1 MGLVKAIQNNILRAF
16 EKMRYNSITP
26 KNIHNATSSSSS
38 NVVVAAAKRLG
49 IRMGDLTS
57 SDFEDPEYN
66 LLDID
71 NAYSTDSYVRQC
83 VDKTVEK
90 IFKEGYGFYGKN
102 SNAVEYI
109 KTRLIY
115 MAETTQQP
123 LQSLLNDMAEDMVK
137 YQNIVLVKSRKA
149 DESQMPPGFTINGI
163 DGAEPV
169 AGYFCLHPGTM
180 TVKRDSTGLI
190 KNWKQEIDGSD
201 KTVKFNPSEIVH
213 IYYKRKKGNAF
224 GEPFLLPVLDDIRAL
239 RFLEENVVNM
249 VYKHTNPF
257 FHIVVGDDDSPGS
270 PEEVEKVKQEIENMD
285 PSGGLVT
292 NNRVLFNSVEAN
304 KTVDA
309 KGYLEYL
316 EARVFSG
323 LGMSAVQFGRGD
335 TSNRN
340 TADSMTDELSD
351 RVKAFQQAI
360 ETGIN
365 FFIIKDLLVE
375 GGFDPL
381 NNPDDVVTFEF
392 LENDLDRKIKA
403 ENHAIY
409 KYEHNTITED
419 EMRDEIGKDP
429 ITDRALM
436 FQTLI
441 TQANAAFEASLSSD
455 GSTSS
460 TKEEEDEQGTAETNN
475 KNKPTNQ
482 SGTKTSSKK
491 TTNSVIEQILK
502 DNYKNVAQILNI
514 PDYGAKTICAVLKD
528 QINEDRL
535 LDKVYIDNISD
546 RINNLSKYFN
556 DKE

>member
-1 MGLVKAIQNNILRAF
+1 MGIVKTIQSNIIKAF
-16 EKMRYNSITP
+16 EKMKYNSIVP
-26 KNIHNATSSSSS
+26 ENIHNSTSNSS
-38 NVVVAAAKRLG
+38 NGAVVAAAKRLG

-57 SDFEDPEYN
+57 SDFEDAEYN

-83 VDKTVEK
+83 VDKIVEK
-90 IFKEGYGFYGKN
+90 IFKEGFGFYGKN
-102 SNAVEYI
+102 PNAIEYI
-109 KTRLIY
+109 KIRLTY

-137 YQNIVLVKSRKA
+137 YHNIVLVKSRKA
-149 DESQMPPGFTINGI
+149 DESQMPPGVTVNGI

-190 KNWKQEIDGSD
+190 QSWKQEVDGSD
-201 KTVKFNPSEIVH
+201 TTVNFNPSEIVH

-257 FHIVVGDDDSPGS
+257 FHITVGDDESPGS
-270 PEEVEKVKQEIENMD
+270 PQEVEEVRVEIENMD
-285 PSGGLVT
+285 PAGGLVT
-292 NNRVLFNSVEAN
+292 NNRVTFNSVEAD
-304 KTVDA
+304 KAVDA

-323 LGMSAVQFGRGD
+323 LGISAVQFGRGD

-351 RVKAFQQAI
+351 RIKAFQQAI

-365 FFIIKDLLVE
+365 FFIIKDLLIE

-381 NNPDDVVTFEF
+381 NNPDDIVTFEF

-409 KYEHNTITED
+409 KYEHNSITED

-429 ITDRALM
+429 ITDRSKM

-441 TQANAAFEASLSSD
+441 TQANATHESSLSS
-455 GSTSS
+455 SSTTSS
-460 TKEEEDEQGTAETNN
+460 SSNKEQGTGETNN

-482 SGTKTSSKK
+482 HGTKTSSKK

-502 DNYKNVAQILNI
+502 DNYKDVAQILNI

-528 QINEDRL
+528 QINKDRL

-556 DKE
+556 NKE

>member
-1 MGLVKAIQNNILRAF
+1 MGIVKTIQSNIIKAF
-16 EKMRYNSITP
+16 EKMKYNSTIP
-26 KNIHNATSSSSS
+26 ENIHNSTSNSSSGA
-38 NVVVAAAKRLG
+38 VVAAAKRLG

-83 VDKTVEK
+83 VDKIVEK
-90 IFKEGYGFYGKN
+90 IFKEGFGFYGKN
-102 SNAVEYI
+102 PNAIEYVKI
-109 KTRLIY
+109 RLTY

-137 YQNIVLVKSRKA
+137 YHNIVLVKSRKA
-149 DESQMPPGFTINGI
+149 DESQIPPGVTVNGI

-190 KNWKQEIDGSD
+190 QNWKQEVDGSD
-201 KTVKFNPSEIVH
+201 TTVNFNPSEIVH

-257 FHIVVGDDDSPGS
+257 FHITVGDDESPGS
-270 PEEVEKVKQEIENMD
+270 PQEVEEVRAEIENMD
-285 PSGGLVT
+285 PAGGLVT
-292 NNRVLFNSVEAN
+292 NNRVTFNSVEAD
-304 KTVDA
+304 KAVDA

-323 LGMSAVQFGRGD
+323 LGISAVQFGRGD

-351 RVKAFQQAI
+351 RIKAFQQAI

-365 FFIIKDLLVE
+365 FFIIKDLLIE

-409 KYEHNTITED
+409 KYEHNSITED

-429 ITDRALM
+429 ITDRSKM

-441 TQANAAFEASLSSD
+441 TQANAAHEASLSS
-455 GSTSS
+455 SSTTSS
-460 TKEEEDEQGTAETNN
+460 SSNKEQGTGETNN

-482 SGTKTSSKK
+482 HGTKTSSKK

-502 DNYKNVAQILNI
+502 DNYKDVAQILNI
-514 PDYGAKTICAVLKD
+514 PDYGAKTVCAVLKD

-556 DKE
+556 NKE

>member
-1 MGLVKAIQNNILRAF
+1 MGIVKTIQSNIIKAF
-16 EKMRYNSITP
+16 EKMKYNSIIP
-26 KNIHNATSSSSS
+26 ENIHNSTSNSSSGA
-38 NVVVAAAKRLG
+38 VVAAAKRLG

-83 VDKTVEK
+83 VDKIVEK
-90 IFKEGYGFYGKN
+90 IFKEGFGFYGKN
-102 SNAVEYI
+102 PNAIEYVKI
-109 KTRLIY
+109 RLTY

-137 YQNIVLVKSRKA
+137 YHNIVLVKSRKA
-149 DESQMPPGFTINGI
+149 DESQMPPGVTVNGI
-163 DGAEPV
+163 DGTEPV

-190 KNWKQEIDGSD
+190 QNWKQEVDGSD
-201 KTVKFNPSEIVH
+201 TTVNFNPSEIVH

-257 FHIVVGDDDSPGS
+257 FHITVGDDESPGS
-270 PEEVEKVKQEIENMD
+270 PQEVEEVRVEIENMD
-285 PSGGLVT
+285 PAGGLVT
-292 NNRVLFNSVEAN
+292 NNRVTFNSVEAD
-304 KTVDA
+304 KAVDA

-323 LGMSAVQFGRGD
+323 LGISAVQFGRGD

-351 RVKAFQQAI
+351 RIKAFQQAI

-365 FFIIKDLLVE
+365 FFIIKDLLIE

-409 KYEHNTITED
+409 KYEHNSITED

-429 ITDRALM
+429 ITDRSKM

-441 TQANAAFEASLSSD
+441 TQANAAHEASLSS
-455 GSTSS
+455 SSTTSS
-460 TKEEEDEQGTAETNN
+460 SSNKEQGTGETNN

-482 SGTKTSSKK
+482 HGTKTSSKK

-502 DNYKNVAQILNI
+502 DNYKDVAQILNI

-556 DKE
+556 NKE

>member
-1 MGLVKAIQNNILRAF
+1 MGIVKTIQSNIIKAF
-16 EKMRYNSITP
+16 EKMKYNSIIP
-26 KNIHNATSSSSS
+26 ENIHNSTSNSSSGA
-38 NVVVAAAKRLG
+38 VVAAAKRLG

-83 VDKTVEK
+83 VDKIVEK
-90 IFKEGYGFYGKN
+90 IFKEGFGFYGKN
-102 SNAVEYI
+102 PNAIEYVKI
-109 KTRLIY
+109 RLTY

-137 YQNIVLVKSRKA
+137 YHNIVLVKSRKA
-149 DESQMPPGFTINGI
+149 DESQMPPGVTVNGI
-163 DGAEPV
+163 DGTEPV

-190 KNWKQEIDGSD
+190 QNWKQEVDGSD
-201 KTVKFNPSEIVH
+201 TTVNFNPSEIVH

-257 FHIVVGDDDSPGS
+257 FHITVGDDESPGS
-270 PEEVEKVKQEIENMD
+270 PQEVEEVRAEIENMD
-285 PSGGLVT
+285 PAGGLVT
-292 NNRVLFNSVEAN
+292 NNRVTFNSVEAD
-304 KTVDA
+304 KAVDA

-323 LGMSAVQFGRGD
+323 LGISAVQFGRGD

-351 RVKAFQQAI
+351 RIKAFQQAI

-365 FFIIKDLLVE
+365 FFIIKDLLIE

-409 KYEHNTITED
+409 KYEHNSITED

-429 ITDRALM
+429 ITDRSKM

-441 TQANAAFEASLSSD
+441 TQANATHESSLSS
-455 GSTSS
+455 SSTTSS
-460 TKEEEDEQGTAETNN
+460 SSNKEQGTGETNN

-482 SGTKTSSKK
+482 HGTKTSSKK

-502 DNYKNVAQILNI
+502 DNYKDVAQILNI

-556 DKE
+556 NKE

>member
-1 MGLVKAIQNNILRAF
+1 MGIVKTIQSNIIKAF
-16 EKMRYNSITP
+16 EKMKYNSIIP
-26 KNIHNATSSSSS
+26 ENIHNSTSNSSSGA
-38 NVVVAAAKRLG
+38 VVAAAKRLG

-83 VDKTVEK
+83 VDKIVEK
-90 IFKEGYGFYGKN
+90 IFKEGFGFYGKN
-102 SNAVEYI
+102 PNAIEYVKI
-109 KTRLIY
+109 RLTY

-137 YQNIVLVKSRKA
+137 YHNIVLVKSRKA
-149 DESQMPPGFTINGI
+149 DESQMPPGVTVNGI
-163 DGAEPV
+163 DGTEPV

-190 KNWKQEIDGSD
+190 QSWKQEVDGSD
-201 KTVKFNPSEIVH
+201 TTVNFNPSEIVH

-257 FHIVVGDDDSPGS
+257 FHITVGDDESPGS
-270 PEEVEKVKQEIENMD
+270 PQEVEEVRVEIENMD
-285 PSGGLVT
+285 PAGGLVT
-292 NNRVLFNSVEAN
+292 NNRVTFNSVEAD
-304 KTVDA
+304 KAVDA

-323 LGMSAVQFGRGD
+323 LGISAVQFGRGD

-351 RVKAFQQAI
+351 RIKAFQQAI

-365 FFIIKDLLVE
+365 FFIIKDLLIE

-381 NNPDDVVTFEF
+381 NNPDDIVTFEF

-409 KYEHNTITED
+409 KYEHNSITED

-429 ITDRALM
+429 ITDRSKM

-441 TQANAAFEASLSSD
+441 TQANATHESSLSS
-455 GSTSS
+455 SSTTSS
-460 TKEEEDEQGTAETNN
+460 SSNKEQGTGETNN

-482 SGTKTSSKK
+482 HGTKTSSKK

-502 DNYKNVAQILNI
+502 DNYKDVAQILNI

-556 DKE
+556 NKE

>member
-1 MGLVKAIQNNILRAF
+1 MGIVKTIQSNIIKAF
-16 EKMRYNSITP
+16 EKMKYNSTIP
-26 KNIHNATSSSSS
+26 ENIHNSTSNSSSGA
-38 NVVVAAAKRLG
+38 VVAAAKRLG

-83 VDKTVEK
+83 VDKIVEK
-90 IFKEGYGFYGKN
+90 IFKEGFGFYGKN
-102 SNAVEYI
+102 PNAIEYVKI
-109 KTRLIY
+109 RLTY

-137 YQNIVLVKSRKA
+137 YHNIVLVKSRKA
-149 DESQMPPGFTINGI
+149 DESQMPPGVTVNGI
-163 DGAEPV
+163 DGTEPV

-190 KNWKQEIDGSD
+190 QNWKQEVDGSD
-201 KTVKFNPSEIVH
+201 TTVNFNPSEIVH

-257 FHIVVGDDDSPGS
+257 FHITVGNDESPGS
-270 PEEVEKVKQEIENMD
+270 PQEVEEVRAEIENMD
-285 PSGGLVT
+285 PAGGLVT
-292 NNRVLFNSVEAN
+292 NNRVTFNSVEAD
-304 KTVDA
+304 KAVDA

-323 LGMSAVQFGRGD
+323 LGISAVQFGRGD

-351 RVKAFQQAI
+351 RIKAFQQAI

-365 FFIIKDLLVE
+365 FFIIKDLLIE

-409 KYEHNTITED
+409 KYEHNSITED

-429 ITDRALM
+429 ITDRSKM

-441 TQANAAFEASLSSD
+441 TQANAAHEASLSS
-455 GSTSS
+455 SSTTSS
-460 TKEEEDEQGTAETNN
+460 SSNKEQGTGETNN

-482 SGTKTSSKK
+482 HGTKTSSKK

-502 DNYKNVAQILNI
+502 DNYKDVAQILNI

-556 DKE
+556 NKE

>member
-1 MGLVKAIQNNILRAF
+1 MGIVKTIQSNIIKAF
-16 EKMRYNSITP
+16 EKMKYNSIIP
-26 KNIHNATSSSSS
+26 ENIHNSTSNSSSGA
-38 NVVVAAAKRLG
+38 VVAAAKRLG

-83 VDKTVEK
+83 VDKIVEK
-90 IFKEGYGFYGKN
+90 IFKEGFGFYGKN
-102 SNAVEYI
+102 PNAIEYI
-109 KTRLIY
+109 KIRLTY

-137 YQNIVLVKSRKA
+137 YHNIVLVKSRKA
-149 DESQMPPGFTINGI
+149 DESQMPPGVTVNGI

-190 KNWKQEIDGSD
+190 QSWKQEVDGSD
-201 KTVKFNPSEIVH
+201 TTVNFNPSEIVH

-257 FHIVVGDDDSPGS
+257 FHITVGDDESPGS
-270 PEEVEKVKQEIENMD
+270 PQEVEEVRVEIENMD
-285 PSGGLVT
+285 PAGGLVT
-292 NNRVLFNSVEAN
+292 NNRVTFNSVEAD
-304 KTVDA
+304 KAVDA

-323 LGMSAVQFGRGD
+323 LGISAVQFGRGD

-351 RVKAFQQAI
+351 RIKAFQQAI

-365 FFIIKDLLVE
+365 FFIIKDLLIE

-381 NNPDDVVTFEF
+381 NNPDDIVTFEF

-409 KYEHNTITED
+409 KYEHNSITED

-429 ITDRALM
+429 ITDRSKM

-441 TQANAAFEASLSSD
+441 TQANATHESSLSS
-455 GSTSS
+455 SSTTSS
-460 TKEEEDEQGTAETNN
+460 SSNKEQGTGETNN

-482 SGTKTSSKK
+482 HGTKTSSKK

-502 DNYKNVAQILNI
+502 DNYKDVAQILNI

-528 QINEDRL
+528 QINKDRL

-556 DKE
+556 NKE

>member
-1 MGLVKAIQNNILRAF
+1 MGIVKTIQSNIIKAF
-16 EKMRYNSITP
+16 EKMKYNSIVP
-26 KNIHNATSSSSS
+26 ENIHNSTSNSS
-38 NVVVAAAKRLG
+38 NGAVVAAAKRLG

-57 SDFEDPEYN
+57 SDFEDAEYN

-83 VDKTVEK
+83 VDKIVEK
-90 IFKEGYGFYGKN
+90 IFKEGFGFYGKN
-102 SNAVEYI
+102 PNAIEYI
-109 KTRLIY
+109 KIRLTY

-137 YQNIVLVKSRKA
+137 YHNIVLVKSRKA
-149 DESQMPPGFTINGI
+149 DESQMPPGVTVNGI

-190 KNWKQEIDGSD
+190 QSWKQEVDGSD
-201 KTVKFNPSEIVH
+201 TTVNFNPSEIVH

-257 FHIVVGDDDSPGS
+257 FHITVGDDESPGS
-270 PEEVEKVKQEIENMD
+270 PQEVEEVRVEIENMD
-285 PSGGLVT
+285 PAGGLVT
-292 NNRVLFNSVEAN
+292 NNRVTFNSVEAD
-304 KTVDA
+304 KAVDA

-323 LGMSAVQFGRGD
+323 LGISAVQFGRGD

-351 RVKAFQQAI
+351 RIKAFQQAI

-365 FFIIKDLLVE
+365 FFIIKDLLIE

-381 NNPDDVVTFEF
+381 NNPDDIVTFEF

-409 KYEHNTITED
+409 KYEHNSITED

-429 ITDRALM
+429 ITDRSKM

-441 TQANAAFEASLSSD
+441 TQANATHESSLSS
-455 GSTSS
+455 SSTTSS
-460 TKEEEDEQGTAETNN
+460 SSNKEQGTGETNN

-482 SGTKTSSKK
+482 HGTKTSSKK

-502 DNYKNVAQILNI
+502 DNYKDVAQILNI

-556 DKE
+556 NKE

>member
-1 MGLVKAIQNNILRAF
+1 MGIVKTIQSNIIKAF
-16 EKMRYNSITP
+16 EKMKYNSTIP
-26 KNIHNATSSSSS
+26 ENIHNSTSNSSSGA
-38 NVVVAAAKRLG
+38 VVAAAKRLG

-83 VDKTVEK
+83 VDKIVEK
-90 IFKEGYGFYGKN
+90 IFKEGFGFYGKN
-102 SNAVEYI
+102 PNAIEYVKI
-109 KTRLIY
+109 RLTY

-137 YQNIVLVKSRKA
+137 YHNIVLVKSRKA
-149 DESQMPPGFTINGI
+149 DESQMPPGVTVNGI
-163 DGAEPV
+163 DGTEPV

-190 KNWKQEIDGSD
+190 QNWKQEVDGSD
-201 KTVKFNPSEIVH
+201 TTVNFNPSEIVH

-257 FHIVVGDDDSPGS
+257 FHITVGDDESPGS
-270 PEEVEKVKQEIENMD
+270 PQEVEEVRAEIENMD
-285 PSGGLVT
+285 PAGGLVT
-292 NNRVLFNSVEAN
+292 NNRVTFNSVEAD
-304 KTVDA
+304 KAVDA

-323 LGMSAVQFGRGD
+323 LGISAVQFGRGD

-351 RVKAFQQAI
+351 RIKAFQQAI

-365 FFIIKDLLVE
+365 FFIIKDLLIE

-409 KYEHNTITED
+409 KYEHNSITED

-429 ITDRALM
+429 ITDRSKM

-441 TQANAAFEASLSSD
+441 TQANAAHEASLSS
-455 GSTSS
+455 SSTTSS
-460 TKEEEDEQGTAETNN
+460 SSNKEQGTGETNN

-482 SGTKTSSKK
+482 HGTKTSSKK

-502 DNYKNVAQILNI
+502 DNYKDVAQILNI

-556 DKE
+556 NKE

>member
-1 MGLVKAIQNNILRAF
+1 MGIVKTIQSNIIKAF
-16 EKMRYNSITP
+16 EKMKYNSIIP
-26 KNIHNATSSSSS
+26 ENIHNSTSNSS
-38 NVVVAAAKRLG
+38 NGAVVAAAKRLG

-83 VDKTVEK
+83 VDKIVEK
-90 IFKEGYGFYGKN
+90 IFKEGFGFYGKN
-102 SNAVEYI
+102 PNAIEYI
-109 KTRLIY
+109 KIRLTY

-137 YQNIVLVKSRKA
+137 YHNIVLVKSRKA
-149 DESQMPPGFTINGI
+149 DESQMPPGVTVNGI
-163 DGAEPV
+163 DGTEPV

-190 KNWKQEIDGSD
+190 QSWKQEVDGSD
-201 KTVKFNPSEIVH
+201 TTVNFNPSEIVH

-257 FHIVVGDDDSPGS
+257 FHITVGNDESPGS
-270 PEEVEKVKQEIENMD
+270 PQEVEEVRVEIENMD
-285 PSGGLVT
+285 PAGGLVT
-292 NNRVLFNSVEAN
+292 NNRVTFNSVEAD
-304 KTVDA
+304 KAVDA

-323 LGMSAVQFGRGD
+323 LGISAVQFGRGD

-351 RVKAFQQAI
+351 RIKAFQQAI

-365 FFIIKDLLVE
+365 FFIIKDLLIE

-409 KYEHNTITED
+409 KYEHNSITED

-429 ITDRALM
+429 ITDRSKM

-441 TQANAAFEASLSSD
+441 TQANATHESSLSS
-455 GSTSS
+455 SSTTSS
-460 TKEEEDEQGTAETNN
+460 SSNKEQGTGETNN

-482 SGTKTSSKK
+482 HGTKTSSKK

-502 DNYKNVAQILNI
+502 DNYKDVAQILNI

-556 DKE
+556 NKE

>member
-1 MGLVKAIQNNILRAF
+1 MGIVKTIQSNIIKAF
-16 EKMRYNSITP
+16 EKMKYNSIIP
-26 KNIHNATSSSSS
+26 ENIHNSTSNSSSGA
-38 NVVVAAAKRLG
+38 VVAAAKRLG

-83 VDKTVEK
+83 VDKIVEK
-90 IFKEGYGFYGKN
+90 IFKEGFGFYGKN
-102 SNAVEYI
+102 PNAIEYI
-109 KTRLIY
+109 KIRLTY

-137 YQNIVLVKSRKA
+137 YHNIVLVKSRKA
-149 DESQMPPGFTINGI
+149 DESQMPPGVTVNGI
-163 DGAEPV
+163 DGTEPV

-190 KNWKQEIDGSD
+190 QSWKQEVDGSD
-201 KTVKFNPSEIVH
+201 TTVNFNPSEIVH

-257 FHIVVGDDDSPGS
+257 FHITVGNDESPGS
-270 PEEVEKVKQEIENMD
+270 PQEVEEVRVEIENMD
-285 PSGGLVT
+285 PAGGLVT
-292 NNRVLFNSVEAN
+292 NNRVTFNSVEAD
-304 KTVDA
+304 KAVDA

-323 LGMSAVQFGRGD
+323 LGISAVQFGRGD

-351 RVKAFQQAI
+351 RIKAFQQAI

-365 FFIIKDLLVE
+365 FFIIKDLLIE

-409 KYEHNTITED
+409 KYEHNSITED

-429 ITDRALM
+429 ITDRSKM

-441 TQANAAFEASLSSD
+441 TQANATHESSLSS
-455 GSTSS
+455 SSTTSS
-460 TKEEEDEQGTAETNN
+460 SSNKEQGTGETNN

-482 SGTKTSSKK
+482 HGTKTSSKK

-502 DNYKNVAQILNI
+502 DNYKDVAQILNI

-556 DKE
+556 NKE

>member
-1 MGLVKAIQNNILRAF
+1 MGIVKTIQSNIIKAF
-16 EKMRYNSITP
+16 EKMKYNSIIP
-26 KNIHNATSSSSS
+26 ENIHNSTSNSSSGA
-38 NVVVAAAKRLG
+38 VVAAAKRLG

-83 VDKTVEK
+83 VDKIVEK
-90 IFKEGYGFYGKN
+90 IFKEGFGFYGKN
-102 SNAVEYI
+102 PNAIEYVKI
-109 KTRLIY
+109 RLTY

-137 YQNIVLVKSRKA
+137 YHNIVLVKSRKA
-149 DESQMPPGFTINGI
+149 DESQMPPGVTVNGI
-163 DGAEPV
+163 DGTEPV

-190 KNWKQEIDGSD
+190 QNWKQEVDGSD
-201 KTVKFNPSEIVH
+201 TTVNFNPSEIVH

-257 FHIVVGDDDSPGS
+257 FHITVGNDESPGS
-270 PEEVEKVKQEIENMD
+270 PQEVEEVRAEIENMD
-285 PSGGLVT
+285 PAGGLVT
-292 NNRVLFNSVEAN
+292 NNRVTFNSVEAD
-304 KTVDA
+304 KAVDA

-323 LGMSAVQFGRGD
+323 LGISAVQFGRGD

-351 RVKAFQQAI
+351 RIKAFQQAI

-365 FFIIKDLLVE
+365 FFIIKDLLIE

-409 KYEHNTITED
+409 KYEHNSITED

-429 ITDRALM
+429 ITDRSKM

-441 TQANAAFEASLSSD
+441 TQANATHEASLSS
-455 GSTSS
+455 SS
-460 TKEEEDEQGTAETNN
+460 TTSNSSNKEQGTGETNN

-482 SGTKTSSKK
+482 HGTKTSSKK

-556 DKE
+556 NKE

>member
-1 MGLVKAIQNNILRAF
+1 MGIVKTIQSNIIKAF
-16 EKMRYNSITP
+16 EKMKYNSIIP
-26 KNIHNATSSSSS
+26 ENIHNSTSNSSSGA
-38 NVVVAAAKRLG
+38 VVAAAKRLG

-83 VDKTVEK
+83 VDKIVEK
-90 IFKEGYGFYGKN
+90 IFKEGFGFYGKN
-102 SNAVEYI
+102 PNAIEYVKI
-109 KTRLIY
+109 RLTY

-137 YQNIVLVKSRKA
+137 YHNIVLVKSRKA
-149 DESQMPPGFTINGI
+149 DESQMPPGVTVNGI
-163 DGAEPV
+163 DGTEPV

-190 KNWKQEIDGSD
+190 QNWKQEVDGSD
-201 KTVKFNPSEIVH
+201 TTVNFNPSEIVH

-257 FHIVVGDDDSPGS
+257 FHITVGDDESPGS
-270 PEEVEKVKQEIENMD
+270 PQEVEEVRAEIENMD
-285 PSGGLVT
+285 PAGGLVT
-292 NNRVLFNSVEAN
+292 NNRVTFNSVEAD
-304 KTVDA
+304 KAVDA

-323 LGMSAVQFGRGD
+323 LGISAVQFGRGD

-351 RVKAFQQAI
+351 RIKAFQQAI

-365 FFIIKDLLVE
+365 FFIIKDLLIE

-409 KYEHNTITED
+409 KYEHNSITED

-429 ITDRALM
+429 ITDRSKM

-441 TQANAAFEASLSSD
+441 TQANAAHEASLSS
-455 GSTSS
+455 SSTTSS
-460 TKEEEDEQGTAETNN
+460 SSNKEQGTGETNN

-482 SGTKTSSKK
+482 HGTKTSSKK

-502 DNYKNVAQILNI
+502 DNYKDVAQILNI

-556 DKE
+556 NKE

>member
-1 MGLVKAIQNNILRAF
+1 MGIVKTIQSNIIKAF
-16 EKMRYNSITP
+16 EKMKYNSIIP
-26 KNIHNATSSSSS
+26 ENIHNSTSNSS
-38 NVVVAAAKRLG
+38 NGAVVAAAKRLG

-83 VDKTVEK
+83 VDKIVEK
-90 IFKEGYGFYGKN
+90 IFKEGFGFYGKN
-102 SNAVEYI
+102 PNAIEYI
-109 KTRLIY
+109 KIRLTY

-137 YQNIVLVKSRKA
+137 YHNIVLVKSRKA
-149 DESQMPPGFTINGI
+149 DESQMPPGVTVNGI
-163 DGAEPV
+163 DGTEPV

-190 KNWKQEIDGSD
+190 QSWKQEVDGSD
-201 KTVKFNPSEIVH
+201 TTVNFNPSEIVH

-257 FHIVVGDDDSPGS
+257 FHITVGDDESPGS
-270 PEEVEKVKQEIENMD
+270 PQEVEEVRVEIENMD
-285 PSGGLVT
+285 PAGGLVT
-292 NNRVLFNSVEAN
+292 NNRVTFNSVEAD
-304 KTVDA
+304 KAVDA

-323 LGMSAVQFGRGD
+323 LGISAVQFGRGD

-351 RVKAFQQAI
+351 RIKAFQQAI

-365 FFIIKDLLVE
+365 FFIIKDLLIE

-381 NNPDDVVTFEF
+381 NNPDDIVTFEF

-409 KYEHNTITED
+409 KYEHNSITED

-429 ITDRALM
+429 ITDRSKM

-441 TQANAAFEASLSSD
+441 TQANATHESSLSS
-455 GSTSS
+455 SSTTSS
-460 TKEEEDEQGTAETNN
+460 SSNKEQGTGETNN

-482 SGTKTSSKK
+482 HGTKTSSKK

-502 DNYKNVAQILNI
+502 DNYKDVAQILNI

-556 DKE
+556 NKE

>member
-1 MGLVKAIQNNILRAF
+1 MGIVKTIQSNIIKAF
-16 EKMRYNSITP
+16 EKMKYNSTIP
-26 KNIHNATSSSSS
+26 ENIHNSTSNSSSGA
-38 NVVVAAAKRLG
+38 VVAAAKRLG

-83 VDKTVEK
+83 VDKIVEK
-90 IFKEGYGFYGKN
+90 IFKEGFGFYGKN
-102 SNAVEYI
+102 PNAIEYVKI
-109 KTRLIY
+109 RLTY

-137 YQNIVLVKSRKA
+137 YHNIVLVKSRKA
-149 DESQMPPGFTINGI
+149 DESQMPPGVTVNGI
-163 DGAEPV
+163 DGTEPV

-190 KNWKQEIDGSD
+190 QNWKQEVDGSD
-201 KTVKFNPSEIVH
+201 TTVNFNPSEIVH

-257 FHIVVGDDDSPGS
+257 FHITVGDDESPGS
-270 PEEVEKVKQEIENMD
+270 PQEVEEVKAEIENMD
-285 PSGGLVT
+285 PAGGLVT
-292 NNRVLFNSVEAN
+292 NNRVTFNSVEAD
-304 KTVDA
+304 KAVDA

-323 LGMSAVQFGRGD
+323 LGISAVQFGRGD

-351 RVKAFQQAI
+351 RIKAFQQAI

-365 FFIIKDLLVE
+365 FFIIKDLLIE

-409 KYEHNTITED
+409 KYEHNSITED

-429 ITDRALM
+429 ITDRSKM

-441 TQANAAFEASLSSD
+441 TQANAAHEASLSS
-455 GSTSS
+455 SSTTSS
-460 TKEEEDEQGTAETNN
+460 SSNKEQGTGETNN

-482 SGTKTSSKK
+482 HGTKTSSKK

-502 DNYKNVAQILNI
+502 DNYKDVAQILNI

-556 DKE
+556 NKE

>member
-1 MGLVKAIQNNILRAF
+1 MGIVKTIQSNIIKAF
-16 EKMRYNSITP
+16 EKMKYNSIIP
-26 KNIHNATSSSSS
+26 ENIHNSTSNSSSGA
-38 NVVVAAAKRLG
+38 VVAAAKRLG

-83 VDKTVEK
+83 VDKIVEK
-90 IFKEGYGFYGKN
+90 IFKEGFGFYGKN
-102 SNAVEYI
+102 PNAIEYVKI
-109 KTRLIY
+109 RLTY

-137 YQNIVLVKSRKA
+137 YHNIVLVKSRKA
-149 DESQMPPGFTINGI
+149 DESQMPPGVTVNGI
-163 DGAEPV
+163 DGTEPV

-190 KNWKQEIDGSD
+190 QNWKQEVDGSD
-201 KTVKFNPSEIVH
+201 TTVNFNPSEIVH

-257 FHIVVGDDDSPGS
+257 FHITVGDDESPGS
-270 PEEVEKVKQEIENMD
+270 PQEVEEVRAEIENMD
-285 PSGGLVT
+285 PAGGLVT
-292 NNRVLFNSVEAN
+292 NNRVTFNSVEAD
-304 KTVDA
+304 KAVDA

-323 LGMSAVQFGRGD
+323 LGISAVQFGRGD

-351 RVKAFQQAI
+351 RIKAFQQAI

-365 FFIIKDLLVE
+365 FFIIKDLLIE

-409 KYEHNTITED
+409 KYEHNSITED

-429 ITDRALM
+429 ITDRSKM

-441 TQANAAFEASLSSD
+441 TQANATHEASLSS
-455 GSTSS
+455 SS
-460 TKEEEDEQGTAETNN
+460 TTSNSSNKEQGTGETNN

-482 SGTKTSSKK
+482 HGTKTSSKK

-502 DNYKNVAQILNI
+502 DNYKDVAQILNI

-556 DKE
+556 NKE

>member
-1 MGLVKAIQNNILRAF
+1 MGIVKTIQSNIIKAF
-16 EKMRYNSITP
+16 EKMKYNSIIP
-26 KNIHNATSSSSS
+26 ENIHNSTSNSS
-38 NVVVAAAKRLG
+38 NGAVVAAAKRLG

-57 SDFEDPEYN
+57 SDFEDAEYN

-83 VDKTVEK
+83 VDKIVEK
-90 IFKEGYGFYGKN
+90 IFKEGFGFYGKN
-102 SNAVEYI
+102 PNAIEYI
-109 KTRLIY
+109 KIRLTY

-137 YQNIVLVKSRKA
+137 YHNIVLVKSRKA
-149 DESQMPPGFTINGI
+149 DESQMPPGVTVNGI

-190 KNWKQEIDGSD
+190 QSWKQEVDGSD
-201 KTVKFNPSEIVH
+201 TTVNFNPSEIVH

-257 FHIVVGDDDSPGS
+257 FHITVGDDESPGS
-270 PEEVEKVKQEIENMD
+270 PQEVEEVRVEIENMD
-285 PSGGLVT
+285 PAGGLVT
-292 NNRVLFNSVEAN
+292 NNRVTFNSVEAD
-304 KTVDA
+304 KAVDA

-323 LGMSAVQFGRGD
+323 LGISAVQFGRGD

-351 RVKAFQQAI
+351 RIKAFQQAI

-365 FFIIKDLLVE
+365 FFIIKDLLIE

-381 NNPDDVVTFEF
+381 NNPDDIVTFEF

-409 KYEHNTITED
+409 KYEHNSITED

-429 ITDRALM
+429 ITDRSKM

-441 TQANAAFEASLSSD
+441 TQANATHESSLSS
-455 GSTSS
+455 SSTTSS
-460 TKEEEDEQGTAETNN
+460 SSNKEQGTGETNN

-482 SGTKTSSKK
+482 HGTKTSSKK

-502 DNYKNVAQILNI
+502 DNYKDVAQILNI

-556 DKE
+556 NKE

>member
-1 MGLVKAIQNNILRAF
+1 MGIVKTIQSNIIKAF
-16 EKMRYNSITP
+16 EKMKYNSIAP
-26 KNIHNATSSSSS
+26 ENIHNSTSSSS
-38 NVVVAAAKRLG
+38 NGTVVAAAKRLG

-57 SDFEDPEYN
+57 SDFEDAEYN

-83 VDKTVEK
+83 VDKIVEK

-102 SNAVEYI
+102 PNAIEYVKI
-109 KTRLIY
+109 RLTY

-137 YQNIVLVKSRKA
+137 YHNIVLVKSRKA
-149 DESQMPPGFTINGI
+149 DESQMPPGVTINGI
-163 DGAEPV
+163 DGTEPV

-190 KNWKQEIDGSD
+190 QNWKQEVDGSD
-201 KTVKFNPSEIVH
+201 TTVNFNPSEIVH

-257 FHIVVGDDDSPGS
+257 FHITVGDDESPGS
-270 PEEVEKVKQEIENMD
+270 PQEVEEVRAEIESMD
-285 PSGGLVT
+285 PAGGLVT
-292 NNRVLFNSVEAN
+292 NNRVTFNSVEAD
-304 KTVDA
+304 KAVDA

-323 LGMSAVQFGRGD
+323 LGISAVQFGRGD
-335 TSNRN
+335 TSNRS

-351 RVKAFQQAI
+351 RIKAFQQAI

-365 FFIIKDLLVE
+365 FFIIKDLLIE

-409 KYEHNTITED
+409 KYEHNSITED

-429 ITDRALM
+429 ITDRSKM

-441 TQANAAFEASLSSD
+441 TQANAAYEASLSS
-455 GSTSS
+455 SSTTSS
-460 TKEEEDEQGTAETNN
+460 SGDEEQGTGETNN

-482 SGTKTSSKK
+482 HGTKTSSKK

-502 DNYKNVAQILNI
+502 DNYKDVAQILNI

-556 DKE
+556 NKE

>member
-1 MGLVKAIQNNILRAF
+1 MGIVKTIQSNIIKAF
-16 EKMRYNSITP
+16 EKMKYNSIIP
-26 KNIHNATSSSSS
+26 ENIHNSTSNSSSGA
-38 NVVVAAAKRLG
+38 VVAAAKRLG

-83 VDKTVEK
+83 VDKIVEK
-90 IFKEGYGFYGKN
+90 IFKEGFGFYGKN
-102 SNAVEYI
+102 PNAIEYVKI
-109 KTRLIY
+109 RLTY

-137 YQNIVLVKSRKA
+137 YHNIVLVKSRKA
-149 DESQMPPGFTINGI
+149 DESQMPPGVTVNGI
-163 DGAEPV
+163 DGTEPV

-190 KNWKQEIDGSD
+190 QNWKQEVDGSD
-201 KTVKFNPSEIVH
+201 TTVNFNPSEIVH

-257 FHIVVGDDDSPGS
+257 FHITVGDDESPGS
-270 PEEVEKVKQEIENMD
+270 PQEVEEVRAEIENMD
-285 PSGGLVT
+285 PAGGLVT
-292 NNRVLFNSVEAN
+292 NNRVTFNSVEAD
-304 KTVDA
+304 KAVDA

-323 LGMSAVQFGRGD
+323 LGISAVQFGRGD

-351 RVKAFQQAI
+351 RIKAFQQAI

-365 FFIIKDLLVE
+365 FFIIKDLLIE

-409 KYEHNTITED
+409 KYEHNSITED

-429 ITDRALM
+429 ITDRSKM

-441 TQANAAFEASLSSD
+441 TQANAAHEASLSS
-455 GSTSS
+455 SS
-460 TKEEEDEQGTAETNN
+460 TTSNSSNKEQGTGETNN

-482 SGTKTSSKK
+482 HGTKTSSKK

-502 DNYKNVAQILNI
+502 DNYKDVAQILNI

-556 DKE
+556 NKE